1 VARVEAM
8 WNGLARLGAT
18 ARSLVARW
26 LDTEASPL
34 VPDVKQAELRTRAP
48 GSSAASPAASPSD
61 VFTPTR
67 PRAGHRTLV
76 GRTEELD
83 RVLDALLEDSA
94 HVVLYSER
102 GRGKTSLANLSVERL
117 RRRGAIVARHA
128 CEAES
133 DFDSMIRGL
142 ARDLPR
148 SLLAMQPR
156 LDEWEGCEA
165 LLPDRKLRPAD
176 VGAIPR
182 GLTCPL
188 VIFVIDE
195 FDRVLDPDTRTR
207 LADTIKLVSDR
218 GLKLRFMIVGVSA
231 TLEQIIGQHPSI
243 QRAIAGI
250 HLPLLKDEEVA
261 DMLTRGGEQAGIGFG
276 QQAVAL
282 VCGVACGMPY
292 MAQLLGLRI
301 AQSALRRSATDVSP
315 DDLSNAVQRLI
326 DEASAPTLA
335 TYAALTA
342 SDQDMEAALENL
354 AGAQRDPWARITVD
368 RAGAQVLVGGRRMSQ
383 ASWQKLIDAGVV
395 VQPDGPAGQAHIAD
409 RLLTYHVQ
417 LLAAR
422 SALLRQAREASG
434 PADGTVRLA
443 PLAATA

>member
-1 VARVEAM
+1 MQTLDDEA
-8 WNGLARLGAT
+8 
-18 ARSLVARW
+18 
-26 LDTEASPL
+26 
-34 VPDVKQAELRTRAP
+34 
-48 GSSAASPAASPSD
+48 
-61 VFTPTR
+61 
-67 PRAGHRTLV
+67 
-76 GRTEELD
+76 
-83 RVLDALLEDSA
+83 
-94 HVVLYSER
+94 
-102 GRGKTSLANLSVERL
+102 
-117 RRRGAIVARHA
+117 
-128 CEAES
+128 
-133 DFDSMIRGL
+133 
-142 ARDLPR
+142 
-148 SLLAMQPR
+148 
-156 LDEWEGCEA
+156 EGCEG

-231 TLEQIIGQHPSI
+231 TIEQIIGQHPSI

-261 DMLTRGGEQAGIGFG
+261 DMLTRGGEQAGVGFG
-276 QQAVAL
+276 ERAVGL

-301 AQSALRRSATDVSP
+301 AQSALRRGAADVSP
-315 DDLSNAVQRLI
+315 GDLAQAVQRLI

-342 SDQDMEAALENL
+342 ADPDMPAALENL
-354 AGAQRDPWARITVD
+354 AGAQRDPWARLTVD
-368 RAGAQVLVGGRRMSQ
+368 RAGSQVLVGGRRLSQ
-383 ASWQKLIDAGVV
+383 AAWQKLTEAGVV
-395 VQPDGPAGQAHIAD
+395 VQPDGQAGPAHVAD

-422 SALLRQAREASG
+422 AALLREAREASG
-434 PADGTVRLA
+434 TADGPVRLA
-443 PLAATA
+443 PLAARA